1 MSIPRLILGL
11 TAFLCVCV
19 SGADLGP
26 GDRLPD
32 CSKVPVLT
40 VQQAYRT
47 DLHYVPSLEQLLI
60 PDGVTVVH
68 FCSPRAPRGGA
79 FRSFLLQELS
89 SLKKGMHNMPY
100 PCRVVPVIPLGEK
113 GRLDCLA
120 LLKEAGEEEEVWV
133 QEPVYYEPTYP
144 MPGLYR
150 TFRPGTS
157 GLGGNEITTSWTY
170 LISPRREI
178 IAVRAPGEDGNLYE
192 WLQKNMPAQVTP
204 VPQAPSTAMEM
215 PEASPWRWP
224 AFRRSSDR
232 AAAAAVIPDTLPFT
246 YLAWQQ
252 YVGGTFASPA
262 VQDGRVYVNTD
273 NNGLCVLSL
282 DRGERLGTLYT
293 SDFAWWS
300 SPVVAGDMVFT
311 CSGDGTVTAAHRI
324 TLVEKWTAELGSLVT
339 SSPVVSGGALFVGA
353 RDGAVYALDAA
364 NGDQLWRFQTGGE
377 ISSSPALADGAL
389 LIGSGDRSLYCLDA
403 KTGEFRWSAAT
414 GAPVDSSPTVA
425 DGTVYVGSFDGGL
438 YAFALADGKLVWRC
452 ELGGWVHSSPAVDE
466 ATVFVGSVNVRRDQ
480 APVFAW
486 IDRATG
492 ALKGRFVMPQPV
504 YSSPTL
510 WGDTALI
517 GCRDGRLYAFD
528 RKMAQTQPLWTWA
541 TRGYLHASPVVVGDT
556 VLLASFDGNVYALR
570 QSKPISVWTD
580 KDVVPRWFM
589 AALAR
594 QLYQESAELIVRA
607 GKGEP
612 GAELVLTQFDD
623 LLKQIRAQVANPG
636 TAPRVLPRDVPA
648 EHPGAPFVEYV
659 LTAGLLGG
667 YPDGT
672 FRPSEPTNRY
682 QFASALASVLDWV
695 TRPDY
700 TWRTLKTENMAG
712 VQVEVRTDPVEG
724 RPPIQPADVPSSH
737 WANNAITQQAQKGL
751 LQVDAE
757 GYFRGERQVT
767 LADAREQWNLI
778 AASVKVVR
786 TE

>member
-1 MSIPRLILGL
+1 MSIPRLILVL

-47 DLHYVPSLEQLLI
+47 DLHDVPSLEQLLI
-60 PDGVTVVH
+60 PDGVTVVR

-79 FRSFLLQELS
+79 FRSFFLKELS

-100 PCRVVPVIPLGEK
+100 PCRVVPVIPL
-113 GRLDCLA
+113 
-120 LLKEAGEEEEVWV
+120 
-133 QEPVYYEPTYP
+133 
-144 MPGLYR
+144 
-150 TFRPGTS
+150 
-157 GLGGNEITTSWTY
+157 
-170 LISPRREI
+170 
-178 IAVRAPGEDGNLYE
+178 
-192 WLQKNMPAQVTP
+192 
-204 VPQAPSTAMEM
+204 
-215 PEASPWRWP
+215 
-224 AFRRSSDR
+224 
-232 AAAAAVIPDTLPFT
+232 
-246 YLAWQQ
+246 
-252 YVGGTFASPA
+252 
-262 VQDGRVYVNTD
+262 
-273 NNGLCVLSL
+273 
-282 DRGERLGTLYT
+282 
-293 SDFAWWS
+293 
-300 SPVVAGDMVFT
+300 
-311 CSGDGTVTAAHRI
+311 
-324 TLVEKWTAELGSLVT
+324 
-339 SSPVVSGGALFVGA
+339 
-353 RDGAVYALDAA
+353 
-364 NGDQLWRFQTGGE
+364 
-377 ISSSPALADGAL
+377 
-389 LIGSGDRSLYCLDA
+389 
-403 KTGEFRWSAAT
+403 
-414 GAPVDSSPTVA
+414 
-425 DGTVYVGSFDGGL
+425 
-438 YAFALADGKLVWRC
+438 
-452 ELGGWVHSSPAVDE
+452 
-466 ATVFVGSVNVRRDQ
+466 
-480 APVFAW
+480 
-486 IDRATG
+486 
-492 ALKGRFVMPQPV
+492 
-504 YSSPTL
+504 
-510 WGDTALI
+510 
-517 GCRDGRLYAFD
+517 
-528 RKMAQTQPLWTWA
+528 
-541 TRGYLHASPVVVGDT
+541 GDT